1 MQQTDK
7 QRVIGGGNLDSCNWI
22 AFQLD
27 ELFDIKATKSSI
39 DKKNLVKGEG
49 KIPYITRTDK
59 NNGIDMFICEQ
70 PKYETDEGNVITIG
84 LDTQTV
90 FYQSVPFYTG
100 QNIQVLR
107 HPALNRY
114 IASFILIPIKN
125 LMEKF
130 NWGGNGAT
138 LSRLKRSKILLPA
151 NDDNTPNWVFMENFM
166 RDVEQDVLSATLTYF
181 KGLQSIKKCELGGVI
196 WKPLRLSKLFDYK
209 KGNQNNMADLVPGMT
224 PLVSA
229 KKFDNGYKG
238 FVTPNKKGTFE
249 GNIITLN
256 LDGDG
261 GAGLAF
267 YQPFE
272 MALDSHVGALK
283 PRLPF
288 NRYHLLFISM
298 CISKQQD
305 MYGHGHSI
313 NESRLKGYRIILP
326 FDENDNLFLDYK
338 ESIMRNIESRQIYSY
353 LAHHSTISIRK
364 EAVV

>member
-1 MQQTDK
+1 M
-7 QRVIGGGNLDSCNWI
+7 
-22 AFQLD
+22 
-27 ELFDIKATKSSI
+27 
-39 DKKNLVKGEG
+39 LV
-49 KIPYITRTDK
+49 
-59 NNGIDMFICEQ
+59 CEQ
-70 PKYETDEGNVITIG
+70 PDYEMDEGNVITIG
-84 LDTQTV
+84 LDTQTA
-90 FYQSVPFYTG
+90 FYQSIPFYTG

-107 HPALNRY
+107 HPSLNRY

-125 LMEKF
+125 LMDKF

-138 LSRLKRSKILLPA
+138 LTRLKRSKILLPA
-151 NDDNTPNWVFMENFM
+151 NDDKTPNWQFMEQFM
-166 RDVEQDVLSATLTYF
+166 RDVENDILTSTLHYF
-181 KGLQSIKKCELGGVI
+181 KQLQSVNKCEMGGVI

-209 KGNQNNMADLVPGMT
+209 KGNQNNMAELTPGNI

-238 FVTPNKKGTFE
+238 FVSPNTKRIYE
-249 GNIITLN
+249 GNTISLN

-283 PRLPF
+283 PKLPF

-313 NESRLKGYRIILP
+313 NGSRLKGYRIMVPYNASGNLDFDYMESTMQHIERQQIL
-326 FDENDNLFLDYK
+326 
-338 ESIMRNIESRQIYSY
+338 SY
-353 LAHHSTISIRK
+353 LNYIASHIKR
-364 EAVV
+364 

>member
-1 MQQTDK
+1 M
-7 QRVIGGGNLDSCNWI
+7 
-22 AFQLD
+22 
-27 ELFDIKATKSSI
+27 
-39 DKKNLVKGEG
+39 LV
-49 KIPYITRTDK
+49 
-59 NNGIDMFICEQ
+59 CEQ
-70 PKYETDEGNVITIG
+70 PDYEMDEGNVITIG
-84 LDTQTV
+84 LDTQTA
-90 FYQSVPFYTG
+90 FYQSIPFYTG
-100 QNIQVLR
+100 QNIQILR

-114 IASFILIPIKN
+114 VASFILIPIKN
-125 LMEKF
+125 LMDKF

-138 LSRLKRSKILLPA
+138 LTRLKRSKILLPA
-151 NDDNTPNWVFMENFM
+151 NDDNTPNWEFMEQFM
-166 RDVEQDVLSATLTYF
+166 RDVESDILASTLRYF
-181 KGLQSIKKCELGGVI
+181 KQMQSVNKCKIGGVT
-196 WKPLRLSKLFDYK
+196 WKPLRLSKLFYYK
-209 KGNQNNMADLVPGMT
+209 KGNQNNMADLTPGIL

-238 FVTPNKKGTFE
+238 FVSPNKKGTYE

-283 PRLPF
+283 PKLLF

-313 NESRLKGYRIILP
+313 NESRLKGYRIMLP
-326 FDENDNLFLDYK
+326 FNNDGNLAIDYM
-338 ESIMRNIESRQIYSY
+338 ESQMRQIESRQIYSY
-353 LAHHSTISIRK
+353 LTYQKKLS
-364 EAVV
+364 